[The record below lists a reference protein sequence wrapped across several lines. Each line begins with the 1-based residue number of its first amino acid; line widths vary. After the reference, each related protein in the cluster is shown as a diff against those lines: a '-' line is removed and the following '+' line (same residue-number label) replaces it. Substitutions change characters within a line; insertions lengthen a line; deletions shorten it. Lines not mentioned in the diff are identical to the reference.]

1 MSRIH
6 ASVVLPYPPDLVFRV
21 ATRIEDLPKWMPEV
35 MAAELLDPPLAL
47 GSRAR
52 LRLSPAAAN
61 AEVTASV
68 SELTPP
74 ERLVMSGSG
83 GPLGVTVAVVL
94 RESNAGGTDARV
106 EVNLSTPPFLGFI
119 AREVEGRLQAGLPSA
134 LVRLRALIEAEPA

>member
-1 MSRIH
+1 
-6 ASVVLPYPPDLVFRV
+6 
-21 ATRIEDLPKWMPEV
+21 MPEV
-35 MAAELLDPPLAL
+35 VGAELLDPPLAL

-68 SELTPP
+68 SELAPP

-83 GPLGVTVAVVL
+83 GPLGVTVSVVL
-94 RESNAGGTDARV
+94 RESSGGGTDARV

-119 AREVEGRLQAGLPSA
+119 AREVEGRLQAGLPAA
-134 LVRLRALIEAEPA
+134 LVRLRALIDAEPA

>member
-1 MSRIH
+1 VGRIN
-6 ASVVLPYPPDLVFRV
+6 ASVALPYPPERVFRV
-21 ATRIEDLPKWMPEV
+21 ATRIEDLPNWMPEV
-35 MAAELLDPPLAL
+35 VSAELLDPPLAL
-47 GSRAR
+47 GSRVR

-94 RESNAGGTDARV
+94 RQRSGGGTDARI
-106 EVNLSTPPFLGFI
+106 EVNLTTPPFLGFV

-134 LVRLRALIEAEPA
+134 LIRLRALIDAEPA